1 MKLYFQ
7 NRYRGFYNRC
17 SGSNCPGKRRK
28 GVQIFFG
35 IIVIAMSTTLANSSI
50 CEGMVYAAGYERSK
64 WETYLLAETG
74 AEAQEALPVTV
85 SDADQNKDLNLYAQA
100 AALLDGETG
109 RILYGKNA
117 EALMPNAS
125 TTKILTCIIAIEQ
138 GNLDQICTA
147 SEYACSMPE
156 TKCGFAPGESF
167 YLKDLLYS
175 LMLESQNDSAVVIA
189 ETIGGNVEQFA
200 ALMNEKAAEIGCQT
214 YHFVTPNGLDGE
226 DAQGSHGVS
235 AADLA
240 KIMNYCRKN
249 KKFLEITQAADHS
262 FSNTEGTRQYQVQ
275 NKNAFLTMQ
284 NGIVSGKTGY
294 TSKAGYC
301 YVCSYEENGRS
312 YSIALLACGWPNHK
326 NYKWED
332 AKKLIAYGNEHFER
346 EDIRQQNVEQQA
358 EVTGGIRFTEDGW
371 EFPQSVSL
379 RPGKETIER
388 LLALDETVT
397 TQVRLDRK
405 ITLPTNTDTAVGSLE
420 LYVGK
425 DLVGSQK
432 LYVKDEVEPFEY
444 SLCVKLVL
452 KEFLQN
458 LFT

>member
-1 MKLYFQ
+1 MK
-7 NRYRGFYNRC
+7 
-17 SGSNCPGKRRK
+17 K
-28 GVQIFFG
+28 
-35 IIVIAMSTTLANSSI
+35 
-50 CEGMVYAAGYERSK
+50 
-64 WETYLLAETG
+64 
-74 AEAQEALPVTV
+74 
-85 SDADQNKDLNLYAQA
+85 
-100 AALLDGETG
+100 
-109 RILYGKNA
+109 
-117 EALMPNAS
+117 
-125 TTKILTCIIAIEQ
+125 
-138 GNLDQICTA
+138 
-147 SEYACSMPE
+147 
-156 TKCGFAPGESF
+156 
-167 YLKDLLYS
+167 
-175 LMLESQNDSAVVIA
+175 
-189 ETIGGNVEQFA
+189 
-200 ALMNEKAAEIGCQT
+200 
-214 YHFVTPNGLDGE
+214 
-226 DAQGSHGVS
+226 
-235 AADLA
+235 
-240 KIMNYCRKN
+240 
-249 KKFLEITQAADHS
+249 
-262 FSNTEGTRQYQVQ
+262 
-275 NKNAFLTMQ
+275 
-284 NGIVSGKTGY
+284 GKTGY

-346 EDIRQQNVEQQA
+346 KDIRQQNVEQQA

-379 RPGKETIER
+379 QPGEETIER

-432 LYVKDEVEPFEY
+432 LYVKDEIEPFEY

>member
-1 MKLYFQ
+1 MKLHFQ
-7 NRYRGFYNRC
+7 NRHRKIYNKSYGRNNLRKRGEGSRIFAGITAITVSTALAV
-17 SGSNCPGKRRK
+17 SG
-28 GVQIFFG
+28 
-35 IIVIAMSTTLANSSI
+35 I
-50 CEGMVYAAGYERSK
+50 CGGMAYASGDEHAK
-64 WETYLLAETG
+64 WEPYLLAETG
-74 AEAQEALPVTV
+74 AETQEASPVTV
-85 SDADQNKDLNLYAQA
+85 SDTDKNTDLNLYAQA

-109 RILYGKNA
+109 RLLYGKNA

-138 GNLDQICTA
+138 GNLDQTCTA

-189 ETIGGNVEQFA
+189 ETIGGSVEQFA

-249 KKFLEITQAADHS
+249 KTFLEITQATDHS

-284 NGIVSGKTGY
+284 SGIVSGKTGY

-332 AKKLIAYGNEHFER
+332 ARKLIAYGNEHFER
-346 EDIRQQNVEQQA
+346 KDIRQQNVEQQA
-358 EVTGGIRFTEDGW
+358 DVTGGIRFTEDGW

-379 RPGKETIER
+379 RTGEETVER
-388 LLALDETVT
+388 LLAADETVT
-397 TQVRLDRK
+397 TQVRLDGK
-405 ITLPTNTDTAVGSLE
+405 ITLPTDTETEVGSLE

-425 DLVGSQK
+425 DLAGIQK
-432 LYVKDEVEPFEY
+432 LYVKDEIEPFEY